1 MDKIIKLILF
11 LKAACFMHIY
21 SLKNG
26 SSAITPLF
34 GWLINLIVY
43 MTAKS
48 FYLICN
54 HLNM

>member
-1 MDKIIKLILF
+1 MDKIIKLILL

-21 SLKNG
+21 SLENG
-26 SSAITPLF
+26 SSAMTPLF

-43 MTAKS
+43 MTAK

-54 HLNM
+54 HFDM